1 MSHLSIERLAAL
13 ADEQPTADEHAHIRA
28 CIACAQEIEA
38 HRSLVAMAGSERDT
52 LGIPLTRWESLA
64 QRLRTEG
71 LIAYPGEQTG
81 SVTAEWAAAP
91 VGRSL
96 SRKSW
101 MRFAAAIVILASG
114 VVAGRAS
121 TGASIL
127 PGGITGTEPQI
138 SAKTVPDSAPN
149 AFASVEQANQWKQY
163 YADGY
168 QRAVTFLAA
177 QDSAARPSETPAAM
191 MTRLAALDRVSKTM
205 REALQEAPFD
215 PIINDFYLN
224 SFGQREATLRQLN
237 TVLPQNVRL
246 NSY

>member
-13 ADEQPTADEHAHIRA
+13 ADEQPTAEERAHISRCA
-28 CIACAQEIEA
+28 PCAQEIEA
-38 HRSLVAMAGSERDT
+38 HRSLLEMAGSERDT
-52 LGIPLTRWESLA
+52 LGIPLTRWDALA
-64 QRLRTEG
+64 QRLRMEG
-71 LIAYPGEQTG
+71 LIAGEKPG

-101 MRFAAAIVILASG
+101 MRFAAAIMLVASG
-114 VVAGRAS
+114 AIAGRAS
-121 TGASIL
+121 TGAPIL
-127 PGGITGTEPQI
+127 PGGMTGGEPRT
-138 SAKTVPDSAPN
+138 ASAPSQDSVPMT
-149 AFASVEQANQWKQY
+149 FASVEQANQWKQFH
-163 YADGY
+163 ADGY
-168 QRAVTFLAA
+168 QRAVSFLAA
-177 QDSAARPSETPAAM
+177 RDSAARPAETPAAM

-205 REALQEAPFD
+205 QAALQEAPFD